1 MVTIRSLTADDASNF
16 KALRVLA
23 ATVSPTAILPTRA
36 EEEHRSIEEIS
47 ARIECTPTQAVF
59 GAFDGDTLVGITG
72 VRREALVQA
81 SHKATI
87 WGVFVDPSQ
96 RGKGLARALLNA
108 ATSHA
113 SQAWNCAQLILCV
126 NAENTPAKQLYQSMG
141 FTTYG
146 VEPGAMQVD
155 GRFYDEALM
164 IKKLR

>member
-1 MVTIRSLTADDASNF
+1 MITIRTLAPDDASRF
-16 KALRVLA
+16 KAMRVLA
-23 ATVSPTAILPTRA
+23 ATVSPTAILLTRA
-36 EEEHRSIEEIS
+36 EEERRSIEEVM
-47 ARIECTPTQAVF
+47 ARIECTATQAVF

-72 VRREALVQA
+72 LRREALVQA
-81 SHKATI
+81 NHKATI
-87 WGVFVDPSQ
+87 WGVFVDPAQ

-141 FTTYG
+141 FITFG
-146 VEPGAMQVD
+146 VEPSSMQVD